1 MSELIDAGAAER
13 RHDERRANARLVD
26 LTLPELRRIFVTSLL
41 FAGVLGLFLW
51 MVRDVVIAAILGW
64 VIASYLRP
72 LFDRIAAALP
82 SRPAAALLTLAIAIV
97 PVLGVVLYSYAEI
110 LKVGDYLIA
119 NQAQITTQILEEA
132 RHLPRVDPEDAR
144 GLVVRGV
151 ASAAGWARELPE
163 VVIRSIGTFSVA
175 ATILVFT
182 AFYVL
187 CEPDEISSYVFGRI
201 PARYAELVDALRE
214 NVQGVL
220 YGAVYSTFL
229 TQLFKSGVVLALN
242 LAFDVPLAAVLAIL
256 AFVIGFFPIVGSWS
270 VYLPVAL
277 WLLVFQDNTLGAAAM
292 VTVGFLLNTLFFSMY
307 LRPKLAADR
316 SGVLNFYWMF
326 VGLVTGVYTFGLAG
340 LLLGPILIGLLKA
353 ILDTVS
359 TPNIWRRL
367 EREGEVEII
376 G

>member
-1 MSELIDAGAAER
+1 MSELIRGDSGER
-13 RHDERRANARLVD
+13 RQDERRRNVRLSD

-41 FAGVLGLFLW
+41 FAAVLGLFLW
-51 MVRDVVIAAILGW
+51 MVRDVVIAAILGY
-64 VIASYLRP
+64 VIATYLRP

-82 SRPAAALLTLAIAIV
+82 SRAAAALVTLAIAIV
-97 PVLGVVLYSYAEI
+97 PLLGVVLYSYAEV
-110 LKVGDYLIA
+110 LKVGEYLIA
-119 NQAQITTQILEEA
+119 HEAEITAEIIHEA
-132 RHLPRVDPEDAR
+132 RRIPEVDPEDVR
-144 GLVVRGV
+144 DLVVRGV
-151 ASAAGWARELPE
+151 AAAAGWARELPE

-187 CEPDEISSYVFGRI
+187 CQPDEISNYVFDRI
-201 PARYAELVDALRE
+201 PARYADLVGALRG

-229 TQLFKSGVVLALN
+229 TQLIKSGVVLALN

-277 WLLVFQDNTLGAAAM
+277 WLLVFKDNLLGAAAM
-292 VTVGFLLNTLFFSMY
+292 VTIGFLVNTLFFSMY

-353 ILDTVS
+353 IVDTVS

-367 EREGEVEII
+367 EHEEDG
-376 G
+376 